1 MQVFYKLF
9 DVFFEGLL
17 CCFFQVIGTKKKS
30 GRLRRRSDCEFK
42 IGVSGLLLVKQLEV
56 LNVDGLHLRGSSLY
70 RRLLEVL
77 AGAKLAD
84 GTGLLE
90 FSLEFLQSPF
100 DVLAF
105 LDRNYDHNAF
115 TTSFF
120 FYKLGN
126 IQAFPLICHQALP
139 KAGAKIGKK
148 C

>member
-1 MQVFYKLF
+1 M
-9 DVFFEGLL
+9 
-17 CCFFQVIGTKKKS
+17 
-30 GRLRRRSDCEFK
+30 
-42 IGVSGLLLVKQLEV
+42 

-77 AGAKLAD
+77 AGAKLTD

-105 LDRNYDHNAF
+105 HALNFDANAV

-120 FYKLGN
+120 SFSESSRQVMPN
-126 IQAFPLICHQALP
+126 FSARFPKRVQR
-139 KAGAKIGKK
+139 
-148 C
+148 

>member
-1 MQVFYKLF
+1 MEKGRPLGLPLF
-9 DVFFEGLL
+9 R
-17 CCFFQVIGTKKKS
+17 KK
-30 GRLRRRSDCEFK
+30 
-42 IGVSGLLLVKQLEV
+42 LLLVKQLEV
-56 LNVDGLHLRGSSLY
+56 LNVDSFHLRSSSLY

-90 FSLEFLQSPF
+90 FPLEFLQSPF

-105 LDRNYDHNAF
+105 LDRNYDHNAV

-120 FYKLGN
+120 LKLVNVLGN
-126 IQAFPLICHQALP
+126 ILPIKFQALS
-139 KAGAKIGKK
+139 KAGAKIRKK

>member
-1 MQVFYKLF
+1 MLH
-9 DVFFEGLL
+9 
-17 CCFFQVIGTKKKS
+17 I
-30 GRLRRRSDCEFK
+30 
-42 IGVSGLLLVKQLEV
+42 
-56 LNVDGLHLRGSSLY
+56 DGLHLRRSLLY

-77 AGAKLAD
+77 AGAELAD

-105 LDRNYDHNAF
+105 LDRNYDHNAV

-120 FYKLGN
+120 SKNPGIFRRYSPIN
-126 IQAFPLICHQALP
+126 FQALP

>member
-17 CCFFQVIGTKKKS
+17 CCFFSGHRNEEKS

-120 FYKLGN
+120 SVNLG
-126 IQAFPLICHQALP
+126 ISKRFR
-139 KAGAKIGKK
+139 
-148 C
+148 

>member
-9 DVFFEGLL
+9 DVFLRA
-17 CCFFQVIGTKKKS
+17 CCAVFSGHRNEKKS

-42 IGVSGLLLVKQLEV
+42 IGVSGLLLVEQLEV

-77 AGAKLAD
+77 AGAKLTD

-105 LDRNYDHNAF
+105 LDRNYDHNAV

-120 FYKLGN
+120 SFSESSRQVMPN
-126 IQAFPLICHQALP
+126 FSARFPKRVQR
-139 KAGAKIGKK
+139 
-148 C
+148 